1 MAGSVAGL
9 FMERK
14 SRVPIFLLLVF
25 SSGHASPGR
34 RGLRSFRVAAGKQH
48 LEFVGFQN
56 LRCLRRALRPE
67 TKPAGRQALLAKP
80 KSPGVIDE
88 YFYGRP
94 SAISKNEQTA
104 GKSIGLQRL
113 LADAHQTVNSISKI
127 DRLHR
132 HQDAHLGNDLNHDAA
147 LQTLSLRTARSAPPR
162 PGPRISTDRPGAF
175 S

>member
-14 SRVPIFLLLVF
+14 SRVPFFLLLVF

-67 TKPAGRQALLAKP
+67 TKPPCRQALVTQFRMQMLRSQQRALCG
-80 KSPGVIDE
+80 SRI
-88 YFYGRP
+88 R
-94 SAISKNEQTA
+94 
-104 GKSIGLQRL
+104 SI
-113 LADAHQTVNSISKI
+113 
-127 DRLHR
+127 
-132 HQDAHLGNDLNHDAA
+132 
-147 LQTLSLRTARSAPPR
+147 RSA
-162 PGPRISTDRPGAF
+162 GGNYLAWASGTTAMG
-175 S
+175 

>member
-14 SRVPIFLLLVF
+14 SRVPFFLLLVF

-67 TKPAGRQALLAKP
+67 TKMAGRQALLAEP
-80 KSPGVIDE
+80 KSPGVIDQ

-104 GKSIGLQRL
+104 GKGIGLERL
-113 LADAHQTVNSISKI
+113 LA
-127 DRLHR
+127 
-132 HQDAHLGNDLNHDAA
+132 DAHLGNDLNHDAA
-147 LQTLSLRTARSAPPR
+147 LQKLSLRTGRSGPPR
-162 PGPRISTDRPGAF
+162 P
-175 S
+175 

>member
-14 SRVPIFLLLVF
+14 SRRAVF
-25 SSGHASPGR
+25 YFCFSCLSSGNASPGR
-34 RGLRSFRVAAGKQH
+34 HDLRSSRVAAGKQH

-56 LRCLRRALRPE
+56 LRRLRRALRPE
-67 TKPAGRQALLAKP
+67 TKPACRQAHQAKP

-104 GKSIGLQRL
+104 GKSIRLQRL
-113 LADAHQTVNSISKI
+113 LA
-127 DRLHR
+127 
-132 HQDAHLGNDLNHDAA
+132 DAHLGNDLNHDVAF
-147 LQTLSLRTARSAPPR
+147 QKLSLRTARSGPPR
-162 PGPRISTDRPGAF
+162 P
-175 S
+175 